1 MDSSMPLTVPGID
14 PILAPFLR
22 QLLLVTI
29 WSATLIPLLLMLIF
43 FSSKRHR
50 RTPIFFLNLVA
61 ISFGMVLGVVS
72 IIAFVS

>member
-1 MDSSMPLTVPGID
+1 MDSNTPLTIPGID

-22 QLLLVTI
+22 QILLVTI

-50 RTPIFFLNLVA
+50 RTPIFLLNLVA
-61 ISFGMVLGVVS
+61 IGLGMALGAVS
-72 IIAFVS
+72 ILTFVS

>member
-1 MDSSMPLTVPGID
+1 MDSSTPLTIPGID

-22 QLLLVTI
+22 QILLVTI

-50 RTPIFFLNLVA
+50 RTPIFLLNLVV
-61 ISFGMVLGVVS
+61 IGLGMALGAVS
-72 IIAFVS
+72 ILTFVS